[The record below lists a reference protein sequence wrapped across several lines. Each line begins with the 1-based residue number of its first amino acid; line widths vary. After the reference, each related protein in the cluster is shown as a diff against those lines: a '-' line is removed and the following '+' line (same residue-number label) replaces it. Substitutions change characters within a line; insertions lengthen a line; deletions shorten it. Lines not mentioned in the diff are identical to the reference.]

1 MNIVECLKSLI
12 KIPTCY
18 KSITNPTMAFLI
30 HTAYY
35 SAARGFQMEGWEL
48 HKIYK
53 SMFRVYR
60 VNSEFKAFSADKTAI
75 R

>member
-1 MNIVECLKSLI
+1 
-12 KIPTCY
+12 
-18 KSITNPTMAFLI
+18 MAFLI

-48 HKIYK
+48 RKIYK
-53 SMFRVYR
+53 SMFRVNR

>member
-1 MNIVECLKSLI
+1 MV
-12 KIPTCY
+12 
-18 KSITNPTMAFLI
+18 MAFLI

-48 HKIYK
+48 RKIYK